1 MSGLRLMDDRGTRGP
16 RRRSDRMTQFRL
28 HPVERAFELAK
39 TGIYR
44 SRSEIARA
52 MEKDGYTMAD
62 VNQLE
67 GTSLT
72 RQLNGLCREAM
83 ARLPKTAA

>member
-1 MSGLRLMDDRGTRGP
+1 
-16 RRRSDRMTQFRL
+16 MTQFRL
-28 HPVERAFELAK
+28 HPVEQAFELAR
-39 TGIYR
+39 TGLYR
-44 SRSEIARA
+44 SRSEISRA
-52 MEKDGYTMAD
+52 MEKSGYTMAD

-72 RQLNGLCREAM
+72 RQLNGLCREAQ

>member
-1 MSGLRLMDDRGTRGP
+1 
-16 RRRSDRMTQFRL
+16 MTQFRL
-28 HPVERAFELAK
+28 HPLERAFELAR
-39 TGIYR
+39 TGLYR

-67 GTSLT
+67 GTALT

>member
-1 MSGLRLMDDRGTRGP
+1 MS
-16 RRRSDRMTQFRL
+16 QFRK
-28 HPVERAFELAK
+28 HPVERAIEIARS
-39 TGIYR
+39 GVYR

-52 MEKDGYTMAD
+52 MEREGYTMAD

-72 RQLNGLCREAM
+72 RQLNTLCKQ
-83 ARLPKTAA
+83 ARTNDRLAG

>member
-1 MSGLRLMDDRGTRGP
+1 
-16 RRRSDRMTQFRL
+16 MTQFRL
-28 HPVERAFELAK
+28 HPVEQAFALAK
-39 TGIYR
+39 TGQYR

-52 MEKDGYTMAD
+52 MEKSGYTMAD

-72 RQLNGLCREAM
+72 RQLNGLCRAAQADM
-83 ARLPKTAA
+83 AKTAA

>member
-1 MSGLRLMDDRGTRGP
+1 MS
-16 RRRSDRMTQFRL
+16 QFRK
-28 HPVERAFELAK
+28 HPVERALEIAK
-39 TGIYR
+39 TGAYR

-52 MEKDGYTMAD
+52 MEREGYTMAD

-72 RQLNGLCREAM
+72 RQLNGLCKLAKAQASDVPPRGSA
-83 ARLPKTAA
+83 AKTARPEERLAS

>member
-1 MSGLRLMDDRGTRGP
+1 
-16 RRRSDRMTQFRL
+16 MTQFRS
-28 HPVERAFELAK
+28 HPVERAFELAR
-39 TGIYR
+39 TGAWR

-52 MEKDGYTMAD
+52 MEKEGYTMAD

-72 RQLNGLCREAM
+72 RQLNGLCREARN
-83 ARLPKTAA
+83 RLDAEHLKDAAA

>member
-1 MSGLRLMDDRGTRGP
+1 
-16 RRRSDRMTQFRL
+16 MTQFRL
-28 HPVERAFELAK
+28 HPVERAFEMAK
-39 TGIYR
+39 TGVFR

-72 RQLNGLCREAM
+72 RQLNGLCREAQS
-83 ARLPKTAA
+83 RLPSAAA